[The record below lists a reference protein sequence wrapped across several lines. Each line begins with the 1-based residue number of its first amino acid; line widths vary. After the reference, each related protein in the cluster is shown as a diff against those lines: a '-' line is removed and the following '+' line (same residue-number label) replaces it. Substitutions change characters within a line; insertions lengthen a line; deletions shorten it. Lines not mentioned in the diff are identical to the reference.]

1 MNQETLLESVKS
13 LPPAAQILPK
23 LLTLL
28 RNPDT
33 SSYHIVDLIS
43 FDPSLTAQVLKLSN
57 SAYYGVATPSYD
69 LDEAINRI
77 GFGETFKLVA
87 VICGGKLVDQPL
99 SGFCIDKGQLWEH
112 SVACAIAM
120 ELLAQKSGEDT
131 SVCYTIGLLH
141 AIGKIVFNEHFA
153 DRYEEVFAC
162 VEKEGIS
169 LLESENRILGFN
181 HAHIGAALLKKW
193 NFSENIY
200 VPIEFQYTPMK
211 AESHLQ
217 LSCMIHLTYWIV
229 AGVGLNFGKDAWAFN
244 VDSKAFEQLEI
255 TEDQLHLHI
264 IDVHKRLGEIKS
276 DLGIAQKVHS
286 IN

>member
-33 SSYHIVDLIS
+33 SSHHIVNLIS
-43 FDPSLTAQVLKLSN
+43 LDASLTAQVLKLSN
-57 SAYYGVATPSYD
+57 SAYYGVSTPSYD
-69 LDEAINRI
+69 LVESINRI
-77 GFGETFKLVA
+77 GFGEAFKLVA

-112 SVACAIAM
+112 SLACAIAM

-153 DRYEEVFAC
+153 DRYEEVFEC

-169 LLESENRILGFN
+169 LLESENRVLGYN
-181 HAHIGAALLKKW
+181 HAQIGSALLKKW

-200 VPIEFQYTPMK
+200 DPIEFQYTPM
-211 AESHLQ
+211 ESKTHLK

-244 VDSKAFEQLEI
+244 VDSKAFEYLGI
-255 TEDQLHLHI
+255 SEDQLHLHI

-276 DLGIAQKVHS
+276 ELGLGQKVPS
-286 IN
+286 VN